1 MPALSERRVSIANRG
16 RSAPV
21 RTLRGLWEFGRQFLR
36 TVPGRPTF
44 RGMLLSELSRSLL
57 QCRSCKGGR
66 PMRQMFALILTLSA
80 IPSAAHAQ
88 LWDKLSNPTIPVTLN
103 HPPGLGLK
111 VSKIAFG
118 PASGK
123 CADQI
128 VETLIS
134 DFVSNQIEVVDRQN
148 LNTILAE
155 HNLALSGY
163 VDQASAAAIGK
174 ILGPSALVFV
184 KTQRCAT
191 EQDRLT
197 ENETKYDN
205 RTKKNYPVRVY
216 VSRTRAFL
224 KVSIQTVDLATG
236 RIFAARALDYSP
248 EQRNKSY
255 DGYPEAPAEFDVLDI
270 AIKAAVS
277 DVHRMFLPWS
287 EKTNL
292 IYYDNKEYGLKEAF
306 ELLKSGDA
314 EGAFHRSQENL
325 EKCKSDP
332 QVKGKVLGH
341 AYYNLGM
348 SYMIRNEHDK
358 ALENFREAARLQPGD
373 IVTKAM
379 ADCQRA
385 KDLALEMQQ
394 VEDKAAVEA
403 EKEQAEGEKAARAEK
418 ASVLTN
424 ADVVQMVQSKLS
436 DAIII
441 HKIKSSKSNFDTSSE
456 ALVALTKAGVSEQI
470 VMAMMGP

>member
-1 MPALSERRVSIANRG
+1 
-16 RSAPV
+16 
-21 RTLRGLWEFGRQFLR
+21 
-36 TVPGRPTF
+36 
-44 RGMLLSELSRSLL
+44 
-57 QCRSCKGGR
+57 
-66 PMRQMFALILTLSA
+66 MRQTIALILTLSA

-128 VETLIS
+128 VEASIS

-148 LNTILAE
+148 LNSILAE
-155 HNLALSGY
+155 HNLTLSGY

-191 EQDRLT
+191 EQDRLN
-197 ENETKYDN
+197 ESETKYDN
-205 RTKKNYPVRVY
+205 RTKKEYPVRVY
-216 VSRTRAFL
+216 YSRTRAFL

-270 AIKAAVS
+270 AVRAAVS

-287 EKTNL
+287 EKTSL
-292 IYYDNKEYGLKEAF
+292 IYYDNKDYGLKEAF
-306 ELLKSGDA
+306 ELLKSGDV
-314 EGAFHRSQENL
+314 EGAFRRSQENL

-332 QVKGKVLGH
+332 QAKEKVLGH

-348 SYMIRNEHDK
+348 SYMIRNDYDK
-358 ALENFREAARLQPGD
+358 ALENFREAAKLQSGD

-385 KDLALEMQQ
+385 KELALAMQQ
-394 VEDKAAVEA
+394 VEDKAAVDA
-403 EKEQAEGEKAARAEK
+403 EKEQVEGEKAAKAEK
-418 ASVLTN
+418 ASILTN
-424 ADVVQMVQSKLS
+424 ADIIQMVQSKLS

-456 ALVALTKAGVSEQI
+456 ALVALTKAGVSEQVVI
-470 VMAMMGP
+470 AMMGP